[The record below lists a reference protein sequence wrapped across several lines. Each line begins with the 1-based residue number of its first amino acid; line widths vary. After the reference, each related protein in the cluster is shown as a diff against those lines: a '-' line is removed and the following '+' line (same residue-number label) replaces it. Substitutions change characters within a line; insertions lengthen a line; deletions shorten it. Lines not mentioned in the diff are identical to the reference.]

1 MAVRDLLMR
10 HTAPIATFY
19 SIIGCS
25 IGALVITHAAE
36 IEGDD
41 AMPVFMI
48 AMIAGVILGELIE
61 RLTGRSAMN

>member
-1 MAVRDLLMR
+1 MAVRESLMR
-10 HTAPIATFY
+10 HRPPIATFY

-25 IGALVITHAAE
+25 IAALVATHIAE

-48 AMIAGVILGELIE
+48 AMIVGVILGEIIE
-61 RLTGRSAMN
+61 RLTGRAAAN